1 MFRPFENPPSP
12 PPPPDAIT
20 PGDLSNV
27 DYTQFCGINCD
38 FCLGYNAT
46 KDCVE
51 CWHPCI
57 PGPHTAGT
65 WMCPQPNTDW
75 CKRCCSKVVPVFG
88 FGGFL
93 LCKECRELMYDCVD
107 CLDNAGEACSAKCI
121 QFKINMK
128 RAIERRRLRWR
139 TMPVAANTMSPP
151 AGVQPP
157 PAGVQRPRYAELG
170 GKKSKSRGLR
180 RRKSKSKLSGLRRRK
195 SKSKSGGL
203 RRRKT
208 MTSRG

>member
-1 MFRPFENPPSP
+1 MFRPFEIPPSP
-12 PPPPDAIT
+12 PPSPDALT

-51 CWHPCI
+51 CCLPCI
-57 PGPHTAGT
+57 PGPHTGVSLG
-65 WMCPQPNTDW
+65 WCCKPNTDW

-93 LCKECRELMYDCVD
+93 LCKECRELMYGCAG

-151 AGVQPP
+151 PP
-157 PAGVQRPRYAELG
+157 GVQRPQQAEAYEQLG
-170 GKKSKSRGLR
+170 GKNSKSRGLR

-195 SKSKSGGL
+195 SKSKSRGL

>member
-1 MFRPFENPPSP
+1 MSLGVLSNPPSP
-12 PPPPDAIT
+12 PPPPPPIT

-38 FCLGYNAT
+38 FCLGFNAT

-51 CWHPCI
+51 CCLPCI
-57 PGPHTAGT
+57 PGPHTDVSLG
-65 WMCPQPNTDW
+65 WCCKPNTDW

-93 LCKECRELMYDCVD
+93 LCKECRELMYGCAG
-107 CLDNAGEACSAKCI
+107 CLDNAGEACSAEGCLSNAGEACSAKCI

-139 TMPVAANTMSPP
+139 TMPVAANNMSPP
-151 AGVQPP
+151 D
-157 PAGVQRPRYAELG
+157 GVQRPRQAYQELG

-180 RRKSKSKLSGLRRRK
+180 RRKSKSKSR
-195 SKSKSGGL
+195 GL